1 MRKLEWFKFNPSDW
15 MMGRISKMPIEVQG
29 AYIRLCCIYWNK
41 ECNLSVK
48 DAQLELLD
56 VPEAYD
62 KLVKYGIVK
71 IIDATALLN
80 EVVELREGV
89 ISIEFLDEQYA
100 VIMDQKAILSEAGKR
115 GAKVKA
121 KKRVG
126 KGKAKGRLKVA
137 SADKDKDK
145 EYIYR
150 EIEHLSITHDEY
162 NRLCEEW
169 HQADVDNVLDSIAN
183 YAGIDKYKSLNLTA
197 RNWLKDKPKIDSTGT
212 IDTFADNVMKQM
224 SK

>member
-62 KLVKYGIVK
+62 KLVEYSIIKVDDK
-71 IIDATALLN
+71 ICID
-80 EVVELREGV
+80 
-89 ISIEFLDEQYA
+89 FLDEQYA
-100 VIMDQKAILSEAGKR
+100 IIMDQKAVLSEAGKR
-115 GAKVKA
+115 GAKAKA

-212 IDTFADNVMKQM
+212 IDTFADNVIKQM